1 MKPFKD
7 RRKWCQDVSRGLSEG
22 SKSLPRRLKGV
33 PRSSKIGSLELS
45 RHLVLITMQNYNS
58 PFTVRTS
65 QTTQLGVQSLR
76 KLVFDTE
83 IVNLW
88 VPVCH
93 SHNILPFRSYNFLHF
108 PTRSVYSNA
117 EYVNVECASLRG
129 RIYKIPF
136 SQLTDFTMQCTVYY
150 CAICPS
156 FRVRSYLHD
165 SECEL
170 LTSEFETTIDSA
182 I

>member
-1 MKPFKD
+1 MASTKLQNELTGAFE
-7 RRKWCQDVSRGLSEG
+7 VSFS
-22 SKSLPRRLKGV
+22 
-33 PRSSKIGSLELS
+33 
-45 RHLVLITMQNYNS
+45 ITMHNYNS
-58 PFTVRTS
+58 PFAVCTS
-65 QTTQLGVQSLR
+65 QATQLGVRSLE
-76 KLVFDTE
+76 KLIFDTE

-108 PTRSVYSNA
+108 PTRSVYSNV
-117 EYVNVECASLRG
+117 ECVNVECASLRG

-150 CAICPS
+150 CAICAS
-156 FRVRSYLHD
+156 FRVRNYLHD

-170 LTSEFETTIDSA
+170 LTSEFERPP
-182 I
+182 